1 VSEAVPG
8 SNASQDPILREHPEG
23 CTLAVRVQPGA
34 KRTAITGLYGQNSRL
49 HLNIALQAPPIE
61 GRANDALIAFLG
73 KLLSIPRMRIRIIY
87 GERDRF
93 KLVLFEGVK
102 VSAAQAAIEAALKTR
117 S

>member
-1 VSEAVPG
+1 MSEAAQSLTVP
-8 SNASQDPILREHPEG
+8 QDPVLREHPEG

-61 GRANDALIAFLG
+61 GRANDALIVYLS
-73 KLLSIPRMRIRIIY
+73 KLLSVPRLRIRIMH

-93 KLVLFEGVK
+93 KLVLLEGVK
-102 VSAAQAAIEAALKTR
+102 ISAAQAVIDAALKAE